1 MQSLASS
8 PTAASPDRRLSAR
21 GMLPGVIL
29 CVLAAAVF
37 ALSPWLGVPVV
48 GQLLGRDADFAIM
61 SLALLDAAWTEGLL
75 WPRWVMDS
83 NYGLGA
89 TTFYTYPPVG
99 YWAGAAVRR

>member
-8 PTAASPDRRLSAR
+8 PTAASPDRRLSTR

-37 ALSPWLGVPVV
+37 TLSPWLGVPVV
-48 GQLLGRDADFAIM
+48 GQLLGRDSDFAIM

-75 WPRWVMDS
+75 WPRWLMDS
-83 NYGLGA
+83 NNVLGA
-89 TTFYTYPPVG
+89 ARVVTDPPVG
-99 YWAGAAVRR
+99 